1 MKTMQPQPLY
11 RRIKDF
17 IQEKI
22 EKNEWST
29 GTKISSE
36 SELVARFGV
45 SRMTVNRAVR
55 ELTAEGRL
63 IRRQGRGTYVAAPK
77 PRSAFLEINSIAK
90 EIQKS
95 GGSYSCKIHLLS
107 EEKANPAHAALMN
120 LQPYSSIFHSVIVH
134 MDNNLPIQLA
144 DRYVNP
150 TIAPDYLKQDFSTAT
165 PSDYLLKLAPDYHAE
180 HVVEALIP
188 EAWIRD
194 LLQINEAEPCLA
206 LYRTTTVNGIVATK
220 SCFYYP
226 GSRYSLGGYFT
237 PSNVSNVT
245 VE

>member
-1 MKTMQPQPLY
+1 METMRPQPLY
-11 RRIKDF
+11 CRIKDF
-17 IQEKI
+17 IEEKI
-22 EKNEWST
+22 EKNEWQT

-63 IRRQGRGTYVAAPK
+63 IRRQGQGTYVAAPK
-77 PRSAFLEINSIAK
+77 PRSAFLEINSIAQ

-95 GGSYSCKIHLLS
+95 GGRYSCRIHLLS
-107 EEKANPAHAALMN
+107 EEKANPVLAALMK
-120 LQPYSSIFHSVIVH
+120 LQAYSSIFHSIIVH
-134 MDNNLPIQLA
+134 KDNEVPIQLA
-144 DRYVNP
+144 DRYINP
-150 TIAPDYLKQDFSTAT
+150 AIAPDYLKQDFSTAP

-188 EAWIRD
+188 EAWIRK

-206 LYRTTTVNGIVATK
+206 LRRTTMVNGKVATK

-226 GSRYSLGGYFT
+226 GSRYSLGGHFT
-237 PSNVSNVT
+237 PSNVSNG
-245 VE
+245 